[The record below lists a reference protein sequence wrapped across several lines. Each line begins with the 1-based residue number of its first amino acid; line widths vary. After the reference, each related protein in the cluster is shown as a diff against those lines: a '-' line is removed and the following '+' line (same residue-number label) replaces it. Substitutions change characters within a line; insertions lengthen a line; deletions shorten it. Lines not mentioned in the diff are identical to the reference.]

1 MKRLQQSASLALILI
16 THSGAA
22 GALSATPVPSA
33 TPIHRAGFVS
43 IVGVPNVGKSTLF
56 NALLGERLAIATSK
70 AQTTRHRI
78 FGIDNGEDHQII
90 WSDTPGVM
98 EHPQY
103 RLQEGMMAFVRSSLV
118 DADVL
123 LLVVDVFQEKFPDE
137 QLLRQLRASPAA
149 LLVLLNKVDLLD
161 ADATGRDER
170 HAAKAAERS
179 ARLGT
184 TEQILQRWRDEF
196 PDATVLPIAARRG
209 GEAVEAVHKHLL
221 ALLPEH
227 PPFSPKEQLTA
238 RPERFFAA
246 EMLREA
252 IFEHYSQEVRKRTPH

>member
-1 MKRLQQSASLALILI
+1 
-16 THSGAA
+16 
-22 GALSATPVPSA
+22 
-33 TPIHRAGFVS
+33 
-43 IVGVPNVGKSTLF
+43 
-56 NALLGERLAIATSK
+56 
-70 AQTTRHRI
+70 
-78 FGIDNGEDHQII
+78 
-90 WSDTPGVM
+90 
-98 EHPQY
+98 
-103 RLQEGMMAFVRSSLV
+103 MAFVRSSLV

-209 GEAVEAVHKHLL
+209 GEAVEAVHKHVL

-227 PPFSPKEQLTA
+227 PPFYPKEQLTD

-252 IFEHYSQEVRKRTPH
+252 IFEHYSQEVRAKNAALNKRHSPTARSLSLSRLPAMPCPAYNTRRSRTRASAASTPSRRARSSSRCAPTSSSARTARRAS